1 MIEALFAMLI
11 GIITFFVTGVIII
24 GLLLL
29 PLIFKGGWVVYL
41 LFCLLI
47 LSSWFDRKEG
57 NNNENKRM

>member
-29 PLIFKGGWVVYL
+29 PLIFKGGWVIYL
-41 LFCLLI
+41 IVVLLAI
-47 LSSWFDRKEG
+47 ASWFDK
-57 NNNENKRM
+57 KRGEK